1 MGDEMN
7 WYKMYKTSQSRYIVD
22 DFMLKSMVD
31 WLNRVVRSEEI
42 DIARESMIMWLQ
54 SVDKEEA
61 EYALS
66 EGWRKVY
73 DLAMNKE

>member
-7 WYKMYKTSQSRYIVD
+7 WYKKSQKEYVVD
-22 DFMLKSMVD
+22 DFMLKSMVE
-31 WLNRVVRSEEI
+31 WLHRVVRSEEI

-54 SVDKEEA
+54 SVDKDEA

-66 EGWRKVY
+66 QGWRKVY
-73 DLAMNKE
+73 DLAMSDGN